1 MDEVSESRPLAKMQA
16 ELEKEDEI
24 SEDGGQ
30 AATKAEHTEKSL
42 DRMANPGNELET
54 SNNEVPKPEPL
65 VKSTTP
71 PGSPVKHR
79 KPLLNPNDYELDRL
93 SGVSTCRQRD

>member
-30 AATKAEHTEKSL
+30 AATEVEHTEKGL
-42 DRMANPGNELET
+42 DRMADPVNEPGNINKDVLEPAP
-54 SNNEVPKPEPL
+54 S
-65 VKSTTP
+65 VKSATP

-93 SGVSTCRQRD
+93 SGVSSCQLRD